1 MGSGVTSF
9 KPGDEIYSRVDEMYR
24 GTLAEYALSDVARTA
39 LKPASLSFAEAASMP
54 LAAQTALQAL
64 DVAEARLPGGLKGK
78 IVYIP
83 AGLSGTGHFAVQL
96 ARILGAR
103 KVITTLST
111 GKVEKIKELLG
122 ERGPDQIVD
131 YTKENVNKAIGKASV
146 DFMFDTVGETVKALP
161 VMKKGGLVVS
171 ISTLPSG
178 TQMKKMNRDL
188 PWYLGL
194 FMNVADWALRSWA
207 SWKGVGYVYLLLEGS
222 AKDLGRLS
230 KWVEEG
236 KLKPVVGRTAKMENI
251 EDVRSGCQQI
261 LDGKGGVGKFVI
273 EIV

>member
-1 MGSGVTSF
+1 
-9 KPGDEIYSRVDEMYR
+9 
-24 GTLAEYALSDVARTA
+24 
-39 LKPASLSFAEAASMP
+39 MP

-64 DVAEARLPGGLKGK
+64 DVAEAKLPGGLKGK
-78 IVYIP
+78 TVYIP

-96 ARILGAR
+96 AKCFGAA

-111 GKVEKIKELLG
+111 GKIEKMKELLG
-122 ERGPDQIVD
+122 ERGADQIVD
-131 YTKENVNKAIGKASV
+131 YTKENVNAAIGSGVV

-178 TQMKKMNRDL
+178 SLMKKMGSEAL
-188 PWYLGL
+188 PWYLSF
-194 FMNVADWALRSWA
+194 FMDAADWILRSWT
-207 SWKGVGYVYLLLEGS
+207 SFRGVGYQYLLLEGN
-222 AKDLGRLS
+222 ARDLGRLS

-273 EIV
+273 EVV